1 MRRVSPHDRRRFR
14 RLPATELNLA
24 WRPRNRLFA
33 RYRNIQ
39 GHDFTREGVAVT
51 AAADTFSEG
60 DRIELQLELVM
71 AGTNLTAQG
80 VVAEVVNV
88 ARQGHQARVG
98 LAFDVPASRRFGAS
112 ALRARLGRMEGILE
126 RSEKQ
131 WLRSQPL
138 ESITGLTG

>member
-1 MRRVSPHDRRRFR
+1 MRRISPRDRRRFR

-24 WRPRNRLFA
+24 WRPRKRLLA
-33 RYRNIQ
+33 RYRPIQ

-51 AAADTFSEG
+51 AATDTFREG
-60 DRIELQLELVM
+60 DQVELLIELAM
-71 AGTNLTAQG
+71 AGENL
-80 VVAEVVNV
+80 VASRVFADVVNV
-88 ARQGHQARVG
+88 AREGNQARVG
-98 LAFDVPASRRFGAS
+98 LAFDVAASRRFGAA

-138 ESITGLTG
+138 DSITGLAG